1 MNMKLEIRPKIW
13 IHYILMYMLICL
25 NGSTWFTKNQYL
37 IVGAVILV
45 YALLAI
51 GNRKYRRREYIGFPI
66 FLLIAIMFVRFIS
79 GGIGIDMWELY
90 AAQILIVYMCYVWD
104 PEFAL
109 TRFIK
114 LVTIMGAI
122 SCIFWGLAC
131 TNASLLQSVLTHTQM
146 GTKDF
151 YGLFLYTFVPQ
162 HSTRNTGIFT
172 EPGRYQTVI
181 CAALFIMAL
190 FYESL
195 HLTKKQYKVCFAIC
209 IITLLT
215 IQSTT
220 GYIGFVIIVLGVL
233 FANKRKIPQTTRRI
247 IFTLLGISLG
257 VLLVD
262 YYKNGLNSI
271 IGNVLL
277 TKMAETD
284 VSDGYSS
291 GGARVRTI
299 SACIELIKMKP
310 WGAGMTNITNFIM
323 GNSLYSYNSAGAGI
337 MTYAVALGIVPSIVT
352 LIWMLKPFVNNKKI
366 YLMIVWFA
374 LYLNTGFAQTYAFYP
389 AYLLIPVALSYSI
402 RLKVKNEI
410 ELEG

>member
-1 MNMKLEIRPKIW
+1 M
-13 IHYILMYMLICL
+13 
-25 NGSTWFTKNQYL
+25 
-37 IVGAVILV
+37 
-45 YALLAI
+45 
-51 GNRKYRRREYIGFPI
+51 
-66 FLLIAIMFVRFIS
+66 
-79 GGIGIDMWELY
+79 
-90 AAQILIVYMCYVWD
+90 
-104 PEFAL
+104 
-109 TRFIK
+109 
-114 LVTIMGAI
+114 
-122 SCIFWGLAC
+122 
-131 TNASLLQSVLTHTQM
+131 
-146 GTKDF
+146 
-151 YGLFLYTFVPQ
+151 
-162 HSTRNTGIFT
+162 
-172 EPGRYQTVI
+172 
-181 CAALFIMAL
+181 
-190 FYESL
+190 
-195 HLTKKQYKVCFAIC
+195 
-209 IITLLT
+209 
-215 IQSTT
+215 
-220 GYIGFVIIVLGVL
+220 
-233 FANKRKIPQTTRRI
+233 
-247 IFTLLGISLG
+247 
-257 VLLVD
+257 VD